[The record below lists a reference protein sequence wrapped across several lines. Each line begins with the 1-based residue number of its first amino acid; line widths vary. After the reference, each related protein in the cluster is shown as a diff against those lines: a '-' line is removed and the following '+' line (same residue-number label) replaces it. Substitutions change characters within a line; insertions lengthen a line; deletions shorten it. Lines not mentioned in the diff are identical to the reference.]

1 MIHECVTIAIE
12 LWETFSVVKFY
23 INKTIYYLYKVLYI
37 RLYEYLHGSKE
48 KVPGMSN
55 LNSNFIS

>member
-23 INKTIYYLYKVLYI
+23 INKTIYYLYKVLYN
-37 RLYEYLHGSKE
+37 
-48 KVPGMSN
+48 PW
-55 LNSNFIS
+55 